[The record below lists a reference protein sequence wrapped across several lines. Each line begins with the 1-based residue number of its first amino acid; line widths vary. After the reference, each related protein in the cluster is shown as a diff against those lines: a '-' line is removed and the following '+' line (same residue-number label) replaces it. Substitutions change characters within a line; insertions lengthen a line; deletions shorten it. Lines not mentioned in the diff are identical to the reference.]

1 MKSVTCW
8 RVPPVGAVFTKK
20 AMMTRATQLMNSTK
34 PKKRWQ
40 PRAMPV
46 RNGSTGKWM
55 MMPDRMS
62 MIMAIRL
69 IQWVTTKIRGWA
81 SL

>member
-1 MKSVTCW
+1 MAAAGDA
-8 RVPPVGAVFTKK
+8 REE
-20 AMMTRATQLMNSTK
+20 RQ
-34 PKKRWQ
+34 
-40 PRAMPV
+40 
-46 RNGSTGKWM
+46 WM